1 MIVATAGHVDHGK
14 TSLLKHLTGVD
25 TDRLPEEKKRGLTI
39 DLGFAYTD
47 SLRPGETTGFVDV
60 PGHEKFIRNMLAG
73 VTAIDAALLVVAAD
87 DGPMPQTR
95 EHLAILDL
103 VGVRTGIVAV
113 TKSDLVE
120 VGRLDTVIAAT
131 RALIE
136 PTGLADAPV
145 VPVSSATGAG
155 IDRLRQ
161 AIRSVRPA
169 PKPAG
174 GGFRM
179 AIDRSFIVAGAGLVV
194 TGLAQ
199 SGTLKAGDRLAVSP
213 AGPKGIEARVARPEG
228 TGWAGCAG
236 PGRRPLRR
244 QSGRPRRGA
253 GPRSAGASGWSRRI
267 CSRSAG
273 GSTSTCDCSLPKIVR
288 CATGLRSMSMSGRPT
303 SPAGLH
309 CWSRQNWRPT
319 AGLWRNW
326 CWTAVCASAAAT
338 PSSCAD
344 QSAQRTLGGGR
355 VLDCDGPRRGRATPQ
370 RLSLVKAQRRDSHAE
385 ALAAQLE
392 TAAGGVDLVAFARNR
407 NITGAELAGL
417 EAPGLVRTGAASR
430 PAAVLERHLAGL
442 ADALRSIL
450 SGLAEGQGGSSGLPV
465 SALPRML
472 PGRPLAAVADAALD
486 RLIRDGIAER
496 RGDRIVLAGRQIELE
511 LRDAR
516 LWSRIEPALQASGRP
531 RTVWEVSEALGIA
544 QQEVARFF
552 KRAQAAG
559 LVTQVSR
566 NRFMTPAALAALAA
580 TAETGLAASGGDRFA
595 VAEFRDWSGLGRNLS
610 IEMLEYFDRGRL
622 HPPRRQRTH
631 HPPARRRGVCR
642 SPRRDVMQT
651 FPNASEPC

>member
-1 MIVATAGHVDHGK
+1 MIIATAGHVDHGK

-73 VTAIDAALLVVAAD
+73 VTVIDAALLAVAAD

-113 TKSDLVE
+113 TKSDLVDS
-120 VGRLDTVIAAT
+120 GRLDTVIAAT
-131 RALIE
+131 RTLIG

-161 AIRSVRPA
+161 AIREVRPA

-213 AGPKGIEARVARPEG
+213 AGPKGIEARVRGLKVQDGPAAQAR
-228 TGWAGCAG
+228 AGDRCAVNLAG
-236 PGRRPLRR
+236 PGVERAAIGRGQWLVAPDLQSVGRRLDIDLRLLASEDRPLRHWTPVHVHAGTADIP
-244 QSGRPRRGA
+244 GRIALLEQGELAPGGRALAQLVLDRSLCVCRGDA
-253 GPRSAGASGWSRRI
+253 VI
-267 CSRSAG
+267 
-273 GSTSTCDCSLPKIVR
+273 
-288 CATGLRSMSMSGRPT
+288 LR
-303 SPAGLH
+303 
-309 CWSRQNWRPT
+309 
-319 AGLWRNW
+319 
-326 CWTAVCASAAAT
+326 
-338 PSSCAD
+338 D
-344 QSAQRTLGGGR
+344 QSAQRTLGGGT
-355 VLDCDGPRRGRATPQ
+355 VLDCDGPRRGRATPL
-370 RLSLVKAQRRDSHAE
+370 RLSLVKAHRRDSHAE

-392 TAAGGVDLVAFARNR
+392 TAAGGVDLAGFARNR
-407 NITGAELAGL
+407 NITSAELAGL
-417 EAPGLVRTGAASR
+417 EAPGLVRTGAAGR
-430 PAAVLERHLAGL
+430 PAAILERHLADL

-450 SGLAEGQGGSSGLPV
+450 SGLAEGQGGPSGLPV

-486 RLIRDGIAER
+486 RLIRDGIVER
-496 RGDRIVLAGRQIELE
+496 RGDRIVLAGRRIELE
-511 LRDAR
+511 PREAE
-516 LWSRIEPALQASGRP
+516 LWNRIEPALLTSGRP
-531 RTVWEVSEALGIA
+531 RTVWEVAEALGIA
-544 QQEVARFF
+544 QQEVARFL

-559 LVTQVSR
+559 MVTQVSR

-595 VAEFRDWSGLGRNLS
+595 VADFRDWSGLGRNLS
-610 IEMLEYFDRGRL
+610 IEMLEYFDRAGFT
-622 HPPRRQRTH
+622 RRAGNERIIRR
-631 HPPARRRGVCR
+631 PAAEVFAAARGA
-642 SPRRDVMQT
+642 T
-651 FPNASEPC
+651 

>member
-213 AGPKGIEARVARPEG
+213 AGPKGIEARVRGLKVQDGPAAQAR
-228 TGWAGCAG
+228 AGDRCAVNLAG
-236 PGRRPLRR
+236 PGVERAAIGRGQWLVAPDLQSVGRRLDIDLRLLASEDRPLRHWTPVHVHVGTADIP
-244 QSGRPRRGA
+244 GRVALLEQTELAPGGRALAQLVLDRSLCVCRGDA
-253 GPRSAGASGWSRRI
+253 I
-267 CSRSAG
+267 
-273 GSTSTCDCSLPKIVR
+273 I
-288 CATGLRSMSMSGRPT
+288 LRDR
-303 SPAGLH
+303 
-309 CWSRQNWRPT
+309 
-319 AGLWRNW
+319 
-326 CWTAVCASAAAT
+326 
-338 PSSCAD
+338 
-344 QSAQRTLGGGR
+344 SAQRTLGGGR

-610 IEMLEYFDRGRL
+610 IEMLEYFDRAGFT
-622 HPPRRQRTH
+622 RRAGNERIIRR
-631 HPPARRRGVCR
+631 PAAEVFAAARGE
-642 SPRRDVMQT
+642 T
-651 FPNASEPC
+651 